1 MISQLSLIVNTDSE
15 SRALKRRLTL
25 SFVVNKLL
33 NLHEPMIKG
42 VSHAILTA
50 YPPLATNHHGVQF
63 VEFVLSSNR
72 VLQRS
77 NIAKYIDG
85 LCSQKEGWVLSDRP
99 R

>member
-1 MISQLSLIVNTDSE
+1 MISLLSLIVNTDSKHFP
-15 SRALKRRLTL
+15 SDQHLTY

-63 VEFVLSSNR
+63 VEFVLGSSR
-72 VLQRS
+72 ILQRN
-77 NIAKYIDG
+77 NIVKYIEG
-85 LCSQKEGWVLSDRP
+85 LCSQKEG
-99 R
+99 